1 MGWILRM
8 DLPALR
14 ENIQNVAALVFKLL
28 HKYAAAGLSKGD
40 NFDLV
45 VAAFKVSFT
54 QIFQQN
60 TYCSKTRL
68 TGGLCNSG
76 LLCSMCW

>member
-1 MGWILRM
+1 M

-14 ENIQNVAALVFKLL
+14 ENIQNVATLVFKLL

-54 QIFQQN
+54 WIMLFINVLGQHI
-60 TYCSKTRL
+60 
-68 TGGLCNSG
+68 GPI
-76 LLCSMCW
+76 SMGQADFFYTMAEA

>member
-1 MGWILRM
+1 M

-14 ENIQNVAALVFKLL
+14 ENIQSIAALIFKLL

-45 VAAFKVSFT
+45 AAAFKVSFT
-54 QIFQQN
+54 LIFQQN
-60 TYCSKTRL
+60 TYCSKSRL
-68 TGGLCNSG
+68 T
-76 LLCSMCW
+76 

>member
-1 MGWILRM
+1 M

-14 ENIQNVAALVFKLL
+14 ENIENITASVFKLL

-45 VAAFKVSFT
+45 VAAFKVSFAWIL
-54 QIFQQN
+54 QLNAIFIHKQGE
-60 TYCSKTRL
+60 YSV
-68 TGGLCNSG
+68 SI
-76 LLCSMCW
+76 

>member
-14 ENIQNVAALVFKLL
+14 ENIQNVAALIFKLL

-60 TYCSKTRL
+60 TVQKQ
-68 TGGLCNSG
+68 G
-76 LLCSMCW
+76 

>member
-1 MGWILRM
+1 M

-14 ENIQNVAALVFKLL
+14 ENIQNVAALIFKLL

-54 QIFQQN
+54 QIFQQ
-60 TYCSKTRL
+60 KH
-68 TGGLCNSG
+68 
-76 LLCSMCW
+76 LLFKNKVTLRSL

>member
-1 MGWILRM
+1 M

-14 ENIQNVAALVFKLL
+14 ENIQNITAVIFKFL

-68 TGGLCNSG
+68 T
-76 LLCSMCW
+76 